1 MIAHFH
7 SDLCTLQ
14 LALLCLLSS
23 FVKCSSRGR
32 GVLGWRCGLLWS
44 CRAGISRRRTLLIA
58 CNGSLRM
65 CLEVDR
71 AIDNL
76 LTLENDQH

>member
-1 MIAHFH
+1 MITHFN

-23 FVKCSSRGR
+23 FVKCCCRGR
-32 GVLGWRCGLLWS
+32 GILGRGCRLLRS
-44 CRAGISRRRTLLIA
+44 CRAGFRTRTLLMA
-58 CNGSLRM
+58 GNSSLGM
-65 CLEVDR
+65 SFEVDR
-71 AIDNL
+71 AIDNF